1 MQIEFNNFTVMIH
14 LRIYYSQAAR
24 VSTLKIK
31 DKELHF
37 KNIKFKIYKKINLE
51 KVPFR
56 RSVVQKM
63 SCMPGQSRENSD
75 PKWAYFELI

>member
-14 LRIYYSQAAR
+14 LKIYYSQAAR

-37 KNIKFKIYKKINLE
+37 KNIKFKNL
-51 KVPFR
+51 
-56 RSVVQKM
+56 
-63 SCMPGQSRENSD
+63 
-75 PKWAYFELI
+75 